1 MNWVQCLAKAIQY
14 VEEHLTDKI
23 NIDEIASQ
31 SYTSSSHFQL
41 MFHLVT
47 GMTIG
52 EYIRNRRLSSAA
64 QDLLQPNSKVIDVAM
79 KYQYDTSESFSKAF
93 ARFHGVPP
101 SKVQRGRIQLFYPL
115 TIKVSIRGGFY
126 MAGKFIDDMLLVD
139 WSEIDGQKNEKPT
152 GAELYNKLVKWA
164 QKARGQNPGVFD
176 AMTEWI
182 LDDSQWSNDKL
193 AQNEQILM
201 QGVFARIKEENA
213 KLRAYLNELVPFGTV
228 NEAVFNALNKFD
240 EGLSG
245 VLDKTEWP
253 EWLCE
258 AVSTVFADFS
268 KMLER
273 GIREKIAGNKTGPH
287 GNDKVDLF
295 GYVNHL
301 KNLDAG
307 VQWALFM
314 PKAVK
319 DNLEARELTREKFEY
334 IELGKVRFIGLD
346 EIRTKKG
353 AAELLVD
360 GGEFLSV
367 IDSLAQKYSATEI
380 TANCVMI
387 HHNGTNHEEVHILI
401 GRFFKADTPV
411 PEGYDYFDVL
421 TEKAAY
427 AVYSSETFS
436 GDLVHGP
443 EDAYS
448 LTRDQILG
456 NNVMIPFPQAY
467 WHAVVFTNGL
477 PVRGKYRYGYMFSV
491 GEPRTH

>member
-1 MNWVQCLAKAIQY
+1 MNWIQY
-14 VEEHLTDKI
+14 LKKALQYIEKHLTDEI
-23 NIDEIASQ
+23 NIDDIASQ
-31 SYTSSSHFQL
+31 TYTSSSHFQL

-47 GMTIG
+47 GMTAG

-93 ARFHGVPP
+93 TRFHGVPP
-101 SKVQRGRIQLFYPL
+101 SKVQRGLIHLFYPL
-115 TIKVSIRGGFY
+115 TIDINIQGGFY
-126 MAGKFIDDMLLVD
+126 MAGKFIDDMVLVN
-139 WSEIDGQKNEKPT
+139 WSEIDGQRNEKT
-152 GAELYNKLVKWA
+152 AGSELYNRLVNWA
-164 QKARGQNPGVFD
+164 QKARGQNPSVFD

-182 LDDSQWSNDKL
+182 LDDSQWGDDKL
-193 AQNEQILM
+193 AENEQILL
-201 QGVFARIKEENA
+201 QGVFARLKEENA
-213 KLRAYLNELVPFGTV
+213 KLRAYLKEIEPSGVV
-228 NEAVFNALNKFD
+228 NDAIFNALDKFD

-245 VLDKTEWP
+245 AVDEP
-253 EWLCE
+253 DWLCDT
-258 AVSTVFADFS
+258 VSTVFADFS
-268 KMLER
+268 KMRER
-273 GIREKIAGNKTGPH
+273 GIREKIAGGKTGPY

-295 GYVNHL
+295 GYVSHL
-301 KNLDAG
+301 KDLDAG

-314 PKAVK
+314 PQTVK
-319 DNLEARELTREKFEY
+319 DSLDARGLTREKFEY

-353 AAELLVD
+353 TAELLID

-367 IDSLAQKYSATEI
+367 MDSLAQEYSATKI
-380 TANCVMI
+380 NDNCVLI
-387 HHNGTNHEEVHILI
+387 HHNGTNHEEIHILI

-411 PEGYDYFDVL
+411 PEGYDYFDVF

-427 AVYSSETFS
+427 AIYNSEKFS

-448 LTRDQILG
+448 LTRNQILG
-456 NNVMIPFPQAY
+456 NNVNIPFPQAY

-477 PVRGKYRYGYMFSV
+477 PVQGKYRYGYMFSV
-491 GEPRTH
+491 GEPRVD